1 MLNNTPI
8 TETLKAPQEIAF
20 QNKYVTLRL
29 VPSRWGPYV
38 SIQSGTGLG
47 VVLVVVKNVGDES
60 EILMVSQPR
69 YALTTDGEEHNGFF
83 TWEFPRGGN
92 QPGETIEDT
101 AHREL
106 LEETN
111 LVFATED
118 LFHLGTGYTD
128 TGIFNSRIDYYT
140 VEVKDPAAQNISYN
154 DHELL
159 QHRWV
164 PVSELIKAMR
174 NNDVQDAYTLVA
186 FSKVLLHNKIV
197 V

>member
-1 MLNNTPI
+1 MLKNTPI
-8 TETLKAPQEIAF
+8 TETLKTSQEIAF

-47 VVLVVVKNVGDES
+47 VVIVVIKNVGEEP

-69 YALTTDGEEHNGFF
+69 YALTTDGQEHNGFF
-83 TWEFPRGGN
+83 TWEFPRGGH
-92 QPGETIEDT
+92 QEGETIEDT

-111 LVFATED
+111 LDFARED
-118 LFHLGTGYTD
+118 LYHLGTGYTD

-140 VEVKDPAAQNISYN
+140 VEVTDPAAQNIVYN
-154 DHELL
+154 DSELL

-164 PVSELIKAMR
+164 PVSELVEAIKT
-174 NNDVQDAYTLVA
+174 NEVQDAYTLTA
-186 FSKVLLHNKIV
+186 FTKALLHNKIV